1 MRTVTYELNA
11 HVATLTLNRPEALNA
26 LNLAMIDDLRES
38 SARAA
43 FDPQVR
49 AVVLRGAGDH
59 FMAGGDLKWFRDQ
72 LRCRQQERQQR
83 FEALIAA
90 VHGSVLTLKGMGKP
104 AIAAVHGAVAG
115 FGMSLM
121 MACDLVVAADNAYF
135 TLAYSN
141 IALSPDGGATWSL
154 PRQVGLKQAMEIALL
169 GERFDAARARELG
182 LINRVVALADLG
194 SASEALAQRLA
205 AGPTAAL
212 ARTKALLNQS
222 LGTSLEAQ
230 LQAEQRAFA
239 ACGAE
244 PDFSEGLAAFF
255 ERRPAAYERG

>member
-1 MRTVTYELNA
+1 MVS
-11 HVATLTLNRPEALNA
+11 RP
-26 LNLAMIDDLRES
+26 
-38 SARAA
+38 AR
-43 FDPQVR
+43 
-49 AVVLRGAGDH
+49 
-59 FMAGGDLKWFRDQ
+59 
-72 LRCRQQERQQR
+72 RCRQQERQQR

-194 SASEALAQRLA
+194 SRERSAGAAAGGRADGGAGAHQGAAQPVARHFARDAAAGRTARLRRLWCRARFQRGARRFLRASAGGVRTRLA
-205 AGPTAAL
+205 SL
-212 ARTKALLNQS
+212 AMLVDTH
-222 LGTSLEAQ
+222 
-230 LQAEQRAFA
+230 
-239 ACGAE
+239 CH
-244 PDFSEGLAAFF
+244 LAAIAEFA
-255 ERRPAAYERG
+255 P